1 MQLVQFP
8 GTGAACQGFQLTH
21 CHFAQLFQALPL
33 WETLFQQEGIDGL
46 QIGHDQQLLNG
57 GVVPHIAFA
66 FGIFGPPLLGGFA
79 EQGHIQDIRFIGI
92 DKALLILGKLRRNQI
107 LFDGIGVNPVV
118 RACQDS
124 LHVPSQGQPVTFV
137 PFEPLVVLDDIEL
150 EFRGQPGGKLKGNV
164 LVGIGPATIPA
175 RLGDQADGVGLLDPF
190 LGRHDKGIGTGIVF
204 KLVEFDQFK
213 NDAGSNAFVM
223 SPQKWVKETNA
234 IGLVS
239 KSGRYGGGTYAHKD
253 IAFEFASWLSPEF
266 KLYIIKDYQRLKG
279 DESHRLALGWNVKR
293 ILASTNYRI
302 HTDAIKENLIPPE
315 LPKYQQG
322 FVYAD
327 EADVLNVALFGKTA
341 KQWRAENPKRKGNM
355 RDYATIE
362 QLLVMTNLEAVNAL
376 LLEQGLPQR
385 ERLEQL
391 RKMAV
396 RQLETLTGS
405 AGARKLNELQD
416 QLQLPET

>member
-1 MQLVQFP
+1 MKAKNVQSVI
-8 GTGAACQGFQLTH
+8 H
-21 CHFAQLFQALPL
+21 
-33 WETLFQQEGIDGL
+33 
-46 QIGHDQQLLNG
+46 
-57 GVVPHIAFA
+57 
-66 FGIFGPPLLGGFA
+66 
-79 EQGHIQDIRFIGI
+79 
-92 DKALLILGKLRRNQI
+92 
-107 LFDGIGVNPVV
+107 
-118 RACQDS
+118 
-124 LHVPSQGQPVTFV
+124 
-137 PFEPLVVLDDIEL
+137 
-150 EFRGQPGGKLKGNV
+150 
-164 LVGIGPATIPA
+164 
-175 RLGDQADGVGLLDPF
+175 ADGVDISVVTTIGSEDDFISLTDMARHRNPEFPADVVKNWLRLRSTIEF
-190 LGRHDKGIGTGIVF
+190 LGLWEQMNNPDF

-213 NDAGSNAFVM
+213 NDAGSMPLSCRPRNG
-223 SPQKWVKETNA
+223 SKETNA

-279 DESHRLALGWNVKR
+279 DESHRLALEWNVKR

-362 QLLVMTNLEAVNAL
+362 QPLVMTNLEAVNAL